1 MYGAAGGLCRQVEIG
16 MFEWSGQVVSES
28 EATSA
33 QSRNEESLRF
43 QSESATKCIEQDF
56 QN

>member
-1 MYGAAGGLCRQVEIG
+1 

-43 QSESATKCIEQDF
+43 QSESATKCIE
-56 QN
+56 